1 MFVSTKSG
9 RSVSNFLCAGQALPR
24 RGLGGPEVGKL
35 LPRSALVEAQDSWTV
50 QTVGGQ
56 RDAELFWELREDPL
70 SQSDPKGSPCS
81 QSRRNDTRR
90 RGTSLLQTHLPRP
103 DKKLSEVD
111 PEEQATPRV
120 HTQHNLT
127 FVVARAARASPQVT
141 SFVFLFLTRHLQLR
155 FRWT

>member
-9 RSVSNFLCAGQALPR
+9 QSVSNFLCAGQALPR

-70 SQSDPKGSPCS
+70 SQGDPKGKPMFPKSAERHKTERDKPPADTLAS
-81 QSRRNDTRR
+81 SRQKTV
-90 RGTSLLQTHLPRP
+90 RG
-103 DKKLSEVD
+103 
-111 PEEQATPRV
+111 
-120 HTQHNLT
+120 
-127 FVVARAARASPQVT
+127 
-141 SFVFLFLTRHLQLR
+141 
-155 FRWT
+155 